1 MINLHHSI
9 DFKLSAVKLYL
20 KMKSIREVANLLDC
34 KKSSL
39 QRWIVRYL
47 ETGSIERKENSKRKS
62 IITTDILNFIK
73 ELIKINPA
81 ITLSKIKKKIFKK
94 FNTDISTSYLFY
106 IIKYTLKLTHKQL
119 KFKYYP
125 EKKLATLKEDKINF
139 YKEVIKQGKRNLI
152 SIDESGFYLNM
163 TKYNGRCEKGKKCYK
178 TVHKYPFV
186 KFNFICAIKYGKI
199 IGYKLY
205 EKEKG
210 GINNIKFN
218 KFYDDFI
225 KNKYEDNLLILD
237 NARFHK
243 SKDVIDN
250 ITKSKNKIIY
260 SLPYNPNLNPIENL
274 FSQIKS
280 HVKNKSPDNFEE
292 LKKTIDNIIKY
303 KITKDHLKN
312 YFNYLFTQANDY
324 INKNVN

>member
-1 MINLHHSI
+1 MNKHHTT

-20 KMKSIREVANLLDC
+20 KLKSIREVSELLDC
-34 KKSSL
+34 KRSTL
-39 QRWIVRYL
+39 QRWIVRFFEFSNVDRIKYK
-47 ETGSIERKENSKRKS
+47 ERES
-62 IITTDILNFIK
+62 IITKTILEYIK
-73 ELIKINPA
+73 KLIKKNPA
-81 ITLSKIKKKIFKK
+81 ITLSKIKKKIIKK
-94 FNTDISTSYLFY
+94 FDVDITVSYLFY
-106 IIKYTLKLTHKQL
+106 IIKYTLKLTRKQL

-125 EKKLATLKEDKINF
+125 EKKIATLKEDKINF

-163 TKYNGRCEKGKKCYK
+163 TKHHGRCKKGKKCYK

-199 IGYKLY
+199 VGYKLY

-303 KITKDHLKN
+303 KITNDHLKN

>member
-1 MINLHHSI
+1 MNESTDKKCDNFQTKFAFIRNKNITI
-9 DFKLSAVKLYL
+9 DDYIKKYVNNNKKGKIL
-20 KMKSIREVANLLDC
+20 C
-34 KKSSL
+34 KNKH
-39 QRWIVRYL
+39 
-47 ETGSIERKENSKRKS
+47 
-62 IITTDILNFIK
+62 
-73 ELIKINPA
+73 ELI
-81 ITLSKIKKKIFKK
+81 
-94 FNTDISTSYLFY
+94 
-106 IIKYTLKLTHKQL
+106 
-119 KFKYYP
+119 
-125 EKKLATLKEDKINF
+125 
-139 YKEVIKQGKRNLI
+139 
-152 SIDESGFYLNM
+152 
-163 TKYNGRCEKGKKCYK
+163 C
-178 TVHKYPFV
+178 
-186 KFNFICAIKYGKI
+186 CAIKYGKI